1 MREGVLKEGD
11 RGGEAVV
18 SDEMDR
24 GVVFSEEDGGGVEG
38 WIVWGFGGS
47 VFWGWVYEGGYG
59 VGVLGRRGSA
69 GDGRFGGKYLGGRFE
84 ILKFGVWR
92 VCSPSS

>member
-1 MREGVLKEGD
+1 MGLREGVLKEGD

-38 WIVWGFGGS
+38 WMVWGVGRS
-47 VFWGWVYEGGYG
+47 VFWG
-59 VGVLGRRGSA
+59 
-69 GDGRFGGKYLGGRFE
+69 
-84 ILKFGVWR
+84 
-92 VCSPSS
+92 